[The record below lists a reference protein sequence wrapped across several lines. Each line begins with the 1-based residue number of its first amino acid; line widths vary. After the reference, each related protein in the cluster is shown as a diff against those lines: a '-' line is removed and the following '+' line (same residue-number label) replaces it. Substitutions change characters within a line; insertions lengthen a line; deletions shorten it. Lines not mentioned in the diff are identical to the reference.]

1 MILMECRSCGVM
13 VQNPKTL
20 NYMAE
25 RCTPCEM
32 KFRELAN
39 RAIDTYLDEKAEAE
53 LNAKSKTDSP
63 AR

>member
-53 LNAKSKTDSP
+53 LNAQSKTDSP

>member
-1 MILMECRSCGVM
+1 MILMECRSCGVL

-25 RCTPCEM
+25 RCTPCEL

-39 RAIDTYLDEKAEAE
+39 LAIDTYLQEKAEAE
-53 LNAKSKTDSP
+53 LDAQLKNDSP
-63 AR
+63 TR

>member
-13 VQNPKTL
+13 VQNPKTV

>member
-13 VQNPKTL
+13 VQNPKTI

-32 KFRELAN
+32 KYRELAN
-39 RAIDTYLDEKAEAE
+39 RAIDTYLDQQAEEKRDAQ
-53 LNAKSKTDSP
+53 LKTETSIG
-63 AR
+63 